1 MQDGLEDKLKVL
13 RECGFLEDP
22 PLSAPRSSPKQT
34 EKKSAGPLLIKAA
47 DVVYEPP
54 RWLISPYFQKGK
66 GTLVQGDNGTGKTA
80 FMCAIAAHVS
90 NGKPL
95 LGIPVKTPGNV
106 LLLSVE
112 DDLPVL
118 RGRIEACG
126 GVPALL
132 VECKTC
138 NNEVPEEEV
147 SDEGLCQE
155 CQQEVLKRFQ
165 HYMAGLQPEE
175 RAYLNHVFDGEAF

>member
-1 MQDGLEDKLKVL
+1 MYRCEDCGRLFTETHYYRDETGEWDG
-13 RECGFLEDP
+13 C
-22 PLSAPRSSPKQT
+22 
-34 EKKSAGPLLIKAA
+34 
-47 DVVYEPP
+47 
-54 RWLISPYFQKGK
+54 PY
-66 GTLVQGDNGTGKTA
+66 
-80 FMCAIAAHVS
+80 
-90 NGKPL
+90 
-95 LGIPVKTPGNV
+95 
-106 LLLSVE
+106 
-112 DDLPVL
+112 
-118 RGRIEACG
+118 CG

-175 RAYLNHVFDGEAF
+175 RAYLNHVFDGEAV